1 MKRMTLSSPPSGGE
15 PQIQN
20 STYKIIDE
28 IIIVTGDRDMLQLV
42 DTAVKVYMPIQGL
55 TVIKLYGE
63 KKF

>member
-1 MKRMTLSSPPSGGE
+1 
-15 PQIQN
+15 
-20 STYKIIDE
+20 
-28 IIIVTGDRDMLQLV
+28 MLQLV